1 DGPAALA
8 LLHRDD
14 PQQPPPQLVLLDRA
28 AGAEEIRGACGEPPP
43 RILLIVRAGHS
54 QVLEASGLPA
64 GVDGVLDQPITAT
77 ALAAALAGFEVT
89 LGAEEGTT
97 TESPANPG
105 GAGATADETAAAP
118 KPLEGLHLLVVDDNR
133 LNRHLALRIF
143 GNEGASMSQAEGG
156 QQALDWLAAHPG
168 SADLVLMDLQMPGLD
183 GCAATRQ
190 IRAQQSLAHLPVV
203 ALSAGATTGQR
214 QAALEAGMDAFLTK
228 PFDVA
233 EAIALIRRLCGR
245 EGPLP

>member
-1 DGPAALA
+1 AALA

-28 AGAEEIRGACGEPPP
+28 AGAEAIRQACGEPPP
-43 RILLIVRAGHS
+43 RILRILLIVRAGQS
-54 QVLEASGLPA
+54 LALEASGLPA

-77 ALAAALAGFEVT
+77 ALAAALSGFEDP
-89 LGAEEGTT
+89 LGAEKGT
-97 TESPANPG
+97 TESAADPG
-105 GAGATADETAAAP
+105 RAGATADETAAAQ

-133 LNRHLALRIF
+133 LNRHLAERIF
-143 GNEGASMSQAEGG
+143 SNEGASISQAEGG

-190 IRAQQSLAHLPVV
+190 IRAQESLAHLPVV

-245 EGPLP
+245 RRQR